1 MSKGFSGD
9 VNGVLLW
16 EPTFPWCLLEITHIK
31 FQVLWKEGLL
41 RIAGG
46 LKNVSKV
53 YRTVVWR
60 KLEEMAA
67 FRKQMILSSSQSS
80 FLDLFFVFQTQ

>member
-16 EPTFPWCLLEITHIK
+16 EPTFPWCLLDIIHMK
-31 FQVLWKEGLL
+31 FQVLWKEGL

-46 LKNVSKV
+46 LKKM
-53 YRTVVWR
+53 YQ
-60 KLEEMAA
+60 KYIGL
-67 FRKQMILSSSQSS
+67 
-80 FLDLFFVFQTQ
+80 